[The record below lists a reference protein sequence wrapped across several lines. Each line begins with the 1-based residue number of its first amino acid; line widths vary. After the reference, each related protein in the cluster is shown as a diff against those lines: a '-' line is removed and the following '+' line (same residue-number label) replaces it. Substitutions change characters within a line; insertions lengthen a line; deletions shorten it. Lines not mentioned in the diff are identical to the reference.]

1 MIDNLTFN
9 SSRDVQVVLRMGREE
24 VEVEVESVEGFR
36 RSMEKIF
43 SVSEMQRETKLAVML
58 VVLRKV
64 VGRRA
69 DFSGLLEEVF
79 EQYGDFKM
87 GQYLY

>member
-1 MIDNLTFN
+1 MET
-9 SSRDVQVVLRMGREE
+9 
-24 VEVEVESVEGFR
+24 FR

-43 SVSEMQRETKLAVML
+43 GVSEMQRETKLAVML